1 MDDFERMLGQSLR
14 REEVPF
20 GFEQRVMALTTRR
33 RRVAWQKWT
42 AIAAMAVLTA
52 GAGWRYEEVRRERM
66 AGESAKAQL
75 ETALRITS
83 TKLHKVHQTI
93 DALNEG
99 F

>member
-1 MDDFERMLGQSLR
+1 MDDFERLLEQSLR
-14 REEVPF
+14 REAAPF
-20 GFEQRVMALTTRR
+20 GFEQRVMALTAR

-52 GAGWRYEEVRRERM
+52 GAGWRYEEVRRERA

-75 ETALRITS
+75 ETALRITGA
-83 TKLHKVHQTI
+83 KLNKVHQTI
-93 DALNEG
+93 DSMNEG